1 MKMMW
6 RVNGVSVLYAFSL
19 FVQVELLM
27 NVYRLER
34 VIGLTN
40 IDRYVSIA
48 VFLIFMLAS
57 IFAYFL
63 TRFQLNPGKLKY
75 LTTILWIPYFL
86 IFIKW
91 FAYAYPITNPQE
103 RPLPGIGLVI
113 MAVTCLYPLYIAF
126 LTLCTDLGA
135 SEPR

>member
-1 MKMMW
+1 MKMLW
-6 RVNGVSVLYAFSL
+6 KVNGVSVLYTFSL
-19 FVQVELLM
+19 FIQVELLI

-34 VIGLTN
+34 VIGITN
-40 IDRYVSIA
+40 MNRYVPIA
-48 VFLIFMLAS
+48 ILVIMTLTFVLA
-57 IFAYFL
+57 YVL
-63 TRFQLNPGKLKY
+63 TRFQLKPGKLKY

-103 RPLPGIGLVI
+103 MPLPGIGAVI
-113 MAVTCLYPLYIAF
+113 VAACCLYPLYIAF